1 MQADTID
8 VDGQVEYLLGGG
20 GVDQI
25 FRPWRICLAVD
36 RGNFRDRATLVK

>member
-1 MQADTID
+1 MAKLNIC
-8 VDGQVEYLLGGG
+8 GGGG